1 MKKIYLVRH
10 GESEGN
16 IGDLRQ
22 GSITPLSES
31 GEAQAQ
37 MLTRRFENVNIDKII
52 SSPQVRAKHTA
63 ETIDALLNIGIE
75 FSELLIERKRPS
87 SLVGKP
93 KKDPN
98 VLLVDNQIKEHFH
111 DLEWHHSDEENF
123 TDLKNRVID
132 LFEYIEGQQE
142 ESILLVTHGVLMR
155 MIVAYVVMGEKLTSY
170 EYWDFFVTLEV
181 DNASISVLKQSKF
194 EDEKPRW
201 NIVTWND
208 VGHLE

>member
-37 MLTRRFENVNIDKII
+37 MLTKRFENVNIDKII

-63 ETIDALLNIGIE
+63 ETIDALLNKGIE

-132 LFEYIEGQQE
+132 LFEYIEGQKE

>member
-22 GSITPLSES
+22 GAVTPLSES
-31 GEAQAQ
+31 GEAQARI
-37 MLTRRFENVNIDKII
+37 LTRRFENINIDKII

-63 ETIDALLNIGIE
+63 ETIDSLLNKGIE

-93 KKDPN
+93 KKDPD

-111 DLEWHHSDEENF
+111 DSEWHHSDEENF
-123 TDLKNRVID
+123 KDLKNRVID
-132 LFEYIEGQQE
+132 LFEYVEGLPE
-142 ESILLVTHGVLMR
+142 ENILLVTHGVLMR
-155 MIVAYVVMGEKLTSY
+155 MIATYIVMGKKLTSY
-170 EYWDFFVTLEV
+170 DYWDFFVALEV

-194 EDEKPRW
+194 GDEEPRW

-208 VGHLE
+208 TGHLE